1 MMTRIGR
8 KRRQGRNA
16 GAHGSPKAPRDFA
29 ANPHQVADQ
38 SEAIA
43 FLSRPETYGIS
54 ADPIRIDTHAAIV
67 FLAGPYAY
75 KMKRAVRFPFLD
87 FSTLEN
93 RRLVCEA
100 ELDLNRQNAPDLY
113 LDTVPVMR
121 RDGGLGLGGA
131 GSIVEWL
138 VRMRRFDTSDTLDH
152 VAERGELTPAIIAEL
167 VEAIAM
173 SHERAAIGDGDAA
186 ILRLGAWMRGN
197 FDELSESPDI
207 IPAKN
212 VERLRQISESE
223 FESDSGLLRAR
234 GRAGYVRRCHGDLHL
249 GNIVLIEGRPVLFD
263 ALEFDADFATHDVF
277 YDLAFLL
284 MDLWQRGLHAEA
296 NSVLNRYL
304 WRNQDAENIDACRLL
319 PLFMSM
325 RAAIRA
331 KVALATARVE
341 ASQRAKRNIG
351 AARHYLSFA
360 RQFLSPVRP
369 ALVAIGGLSG
379 SGKTTLSASLAPE
392 CGRPPGAIHLRSD
405 IERKRLFEVA
415 DTDRLPS
422 STYTRQ
428 VSDTVYTS
436 LRAKAARALKAGQSV
451 IVDAVHGL
459 PAEREAIEA
468 VARENDTPF
477 VGIWLDAP
485 GNLLL
490 DRVAARRGDASDADA
505 KVVELQMSWDVGPM
519 LWHRIDTSEADH
531 LARCKALLGIG
542 NGSD

>member
-1 MMTRIGR
+1 MMTPIDRD
-8 KRRQGRNA
+8 RRQSRNA
-16 GAHGSPKAPRDFA
+16 GEERSTKATVA
-29 ANPHQVADQ
+29 TTVNPHQVADQ
-38 SEAIA
+38 SEVIA

-54 ADPIRIDTHAAIV
+54 GDPVRIDTHAAIV
-67 FLAGPYAY
+67 FLAGLYAY

-87 FSTLEN
+87 FSTLEK

-113 LDTVPVMR
+113 LDTVPVVH

-131 GSIVEWL
+131 GTIVEWL
-138 VRMRRFDTSDTLDH
+138 VRMRRFDPADTLDH

-167 VEAIAM
+167 VEAIAA
-173 SHERAAIGDGDAA
+173 SHEHAPTGDGDAA
-186 ILRLGAWMRGN
+186 VSRLGEWMRGN

-207 IPAKN
+207 IPAED
-212 VERLRQISESE
+212 VEHLRQVSKSE
-223 FESDSGLLRAR
+223 FKSDTDLLRAR
-234 GRAGYVRRCHGDLHL
+234 GRAGHVRRCHGDLHL
-249 GNIVLIEGRPVLFD
+249 GNMVLIDGRPILFD

-284 MDLWQRGLHAEA
+284 MDLWRRGLHAEA
-296 NSVLNRYL
+296 NQVLNRYL
-304 WRNQDAENIDACRLL
+304 WRNPDADDIDACALL

-331 KVALATARVE
+331 KVALSTARVE
-341 ASQRAKRNIG
+341 APKMAAKDFG
-351 AARHYLSFA
+351 AARHYFAFA

-369 ALVAIGGLSG
+369 TLVAIGGLSG
-379 SGKTTLSASLAPE
+379 SGKTTISASLAPE

-415 DTDRLPS
+415 DTDRLPA
-422 STYTRQ
+422 STYTPES
-428 VSDTVYTS
+428 SDRVYAI
-436 LRAKAARALKAGQSV
+436 LRDKAGQALRAGQCV
-451 IVDAVHGL
+451 IVDAVHSL

-468 VARENDTPF
+468 VARENGTPF

-505 KVVELQMSWDVGPM
+505 RVVDLQMSWDVGPM
-519 LWHRIDTSEADH
+519 LWHRIDTSDADH
-531 LARCKALLGIG
+531 PARCKALLGIG
-542 NGSD
+542 TGAG